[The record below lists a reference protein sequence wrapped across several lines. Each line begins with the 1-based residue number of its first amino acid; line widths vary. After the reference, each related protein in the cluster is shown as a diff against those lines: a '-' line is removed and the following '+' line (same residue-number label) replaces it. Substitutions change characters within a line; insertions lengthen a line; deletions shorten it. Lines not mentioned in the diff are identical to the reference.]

1 MISELFSRFFRRK
14 GKATAE
20 GVRPLAARIDG
31 KPPGE
36 LPEGLVICVM
46 QGKTL
51 TNVCRDEPP
60 GSVAAGEICWLV
72 PTDDISLPV
81 RIEIGEEFLAADV
94 AVRLE
99 TDPSIGVLLSGR
111 TEVTRNELLALVT
124 SELAGL
130 IDLLGFETAEAVV
143 EQDREDLERLRA
155 KLSLLLQSNGL
166 RCTDVGGLR
175 VAEPEEVEEEI
186 AQAIILE
193 DEPAEE
199 PADDVARV
207 MAAADGGPPQP
218 AEPVTAEQLEPAL
231 AQAVGQVKTD
241 DAWEDLL
248 GQLETGGLQID
259 GQSAAELDDL
269 GQQVVDGTVRPGDVA
284 ARIRGMAEAAR
295 RRAGVPTP
303 DLSRWQGLALR
314 MQLADTTPEP
324 QDDSQPRAEEAA
336 EAGGKYARL
345 RRPRT
350 WWILR
355 RKKVDDRLRGF
366 LKESVGTVSTTLGS
380 YRKGLKE
387 VRPAARV
394 RELDQQISLIA
405 DLLATVPTL
414 TPRLKKLRLDRQQ
427 VKELIRNVERAVT
440 AAEMMQAQA
449 RHLVGTPPGT
459 DVWDQAL
466 AETRTALDTLEQHLR
481 ARRAVR

>member
-1 MISELFSRFFRRK
+1 MISELFSRFFRRR
-14 GKATAE
+14 GKAPTA

-31 KPPGE
+31 KLPGT
-36 LPEGLVICVM
+36 LPEGLVVCVL

-72 PTDDISLPV
+72 PTDDIALPV

-99 TDPSIGVLLSGR
+99 TDPSIASLLHNR

-130 IDLLGFETAEAVV
+130 VDLLGFETAEAAVA
-143 EQDREDLERLRA
+143 QDGEGLERLRA

-166 RCTDVGGLR
+166 RCTGVAALR
-175 VAEPEEVEEEI
+175 VVKPEEVEEEI

-193 DEPAEE
+193 DEPTEE
-199 PADDVARV
+199 PANDVTRV

-231 AQAVGQVKTD
+231 AKAVGQVKTD

-248 GQLETGGLQID
+248 GQLETGGLPVD

-269 GQQVVDGTVRPGDVA
+269 GQQVLDGTVRSGDVA

-295 RRAGVPTP
+295 HRAGVPTP

-314 MQLADTTPEP
+314 MQLADTTPESI
-324 QDDSQPRAEEAA
+324 DDSQPPSEGV
-336 EAGGKYARL
+336 AGFGRKEARL

-380 YRKGLKE
+380 YRRGLKE

-414 TPRLKKLRLDRQQ
+414 TPRLKKLRLDRRQ
-427 VKELIRNVERAVT
+427 VKELVRNVERAVT

-449 RHLVGTPPGT
+449 RHLVATPPGT
-459 DVWDQAL
+459 DAWDQAL
-466 AETRTALDTLEQHLR
+466 AETRIALDTLEQHLR